1 MNEGTNM
8 ICPVCGAFQPR
19 AEICNKCGIIIAKA
33 ANPQAKPEV
42 RSAAKANTGKPPVAM
57 IILAAVIAVPV
68 IGYVLFSTD
77 DDTVT
82 TATDTSNDESPVMP
96 AAKSQIE
103 RIATVNPAVA
113 SNLQNSQVQSK
124 LSALRTTLNM
134 YSIDN
139 DKPPSNEEGLQT
151 LVTKGV
157 ATAADITDEWGNDFE
172 YRVEPVQDATTGKDY
187 TIKLYSKGLDGISGT
202 PDDIG
207 LP

>member
-113 SNLQNSQVQSK
+113 SDLQNSQVQSK

-157 ATAADITDEWGNDFE
+157 ATAADITDEWGNSFVYRLEWGKETALERE
-172 YRVEPVQDATTGKDY
+172 YE
-187 TIKLYSKGLDGISGT
+187 IFIFSKGPDGVSGT
-202 PDDIG
+202 ADDISI
-207 LP
+207 

>member
-1 MNEGTNM
+1 PT
-8 ICPVCGAFQPR
+8 
-19 AEICNKCGIIIAKA
+19 AKA
-33 ANPQAKPEV
+33 G
-42 RSAAKANTGKPPVAM
+42 TGKPPVAM

-68 IGYVLFSTD
+68 IGYVLFSTTND
-77 DDTVT
+77 
-82 TATDTSNDESPVMP
+82 TATATTSTDAADAVP
-96 AAKSQIE
+96 AAKPGAKSQIE

-113 SNLQNSQVQSK
+113 SKLQNSQVQSK